1 MSLAETFSPDWVS
14 PPGETIK
21 DALAYKN
28 LSLEAFCV
36 AIGMA
41 LPSVEDLLQGD
52 LAIDVSIADRLATT
66 LGSNR
71 QFWMSRETFYRARR
85 EASPLATSMTFDTFA
100 QQLPLKDM
108 RSFGWFESFPGLSD
122 RDAALAFFEDAPGVW
137 QSSGSRVLD
146 AVRFRTSFAHES
158 NPAAVTAWL
167 RQGVLQAREIECA
180 PWDSKAL
187 EAAIPAMRAL
197 VRQKDP
203 MVFFPKLVDI
213 CRGCGVAVVFVR
225 TPKGCHAS
233 GATHFAEENK
243 AVVQLSFRYR
253 SDDHFWFTVFHELG
267 HLILHPANRLF
278 VEGKDYEPTEEE
290 DEANRYSAD
299 VLVPEAF
306 NDEIQAVGKDFKAV
320 MRLARRIGI
329 SPGILVGQMQNRGL
343 IRHEQLNFLK
353 ERYNWAAL
361 QAITP

>member
-1 MSLAETFSPDWVS
+1 MSVAETFNPDWVS

-28 LSLEAFCV
+28 LSLEAFCI

-41 LPSVEDLLQGD
+41 LPSVERLIKGD
-52 LAIDVSIADRLATT
+52 LAIDVSIADRLADT

-71 QFWMSRETFYRARR
+71 QFWISRETFYRARL
-85 EASPLATSMTFDTFA
+85 EARPVTPSITFDMFA
-100 QQLPLKDM
+100 RQLPLKHM
-108 RSFGWFESFPGLSD
+108 RSFGWFDSFPGLSD
-122 RDAALAFFEDAPGVW
+122 RDAALAFFEDAPGAW
-137 QSSGSRVLD
+137 QSSGSQVMD

-167 RQGVLQAREIECA
+167 RQGVRRAREIECA
-180 PWDSKAL
+180 PWDAKAL
-187 EAAIPAMRAL
+187 EAAVPAIRAL

-203 MVFFPKLVDI
+203 MVFFPTLVDI
-213 CRGCGVAVVFVR
+213 CRACGVAIVFVR

-233 GATHFAEENK
+233 GATHFAGENK
-243 AVVQLSFRYR
+243 AIVQLSFRYR

-267 HLILHPANRLF
+267 HLILHPANKLF
-278 VEGKDYEPTEEE
+278 VEGKDYETTEEE
-290 DEANRYSAD
+290 DEANRYSARILIPKVFD
-299 VLVPEAF
+299 TEL
-306 NDEIQAVGKDFKAV
+306 QAVGKDFKAV

-343 IRHEQLNFLK
+343 LRHEQLNFLK
-353 ERYNWAAL
+353 ERYNWTAL

>member
-1 MSLAETFSPDWVS
+1 MSVAETFHPDWVS

-28 LSLEAFCV
+28 LSLEACCV
-36 AIGMA
+36 EIGMA
-41 LPSVEDLLQGD
+41 LPSVEGLINGD
-52 LAIDVSIADRLATT
+52 LKIDVSIADRLADT
-66 LGSNR
+66 LGSSR
-71 QFWMSRETFYRARR
+71 QFWISRETLYRTRVELR
-85 EASPLATSMTFDTFA
+85 PVSASITFDTFA
-100 QQLPLKDM
+100 KQLPLKDM
-108 RSFGWFESFPGLSD
+108 RSFGWFESYSGLSD
-122 RDAALAFFEDAPGVW
+122 RDAALAFFEDAPGDW
-137 QSSGSRVLD
+137 QSSGSRIMD

-158 NPAAVTAWL
+158 NPAAVAAWL
-167 RQGVLQAREIECA
+167 RQGVLRAREIDCA
-180 PWDSKAL
+180 TWDAKAL
-187 EAAIPAMRAL
+187 ESAIPSIRAL

-203 MVFFPKLVDI
+203 MLFFPKLVDI
-213 CRGCGVAVVFVR
+213 CRECGVAVVFVR

-278 VEGKDYEPTEEE
+278 VEGKEYEATEEE
-290 DEANRYSAD
+290 DEANSYAAQILIPNTFD
-299 VLVPEAF
+299 AEL
-306 NDEIQAVGKDFKAV
+306 QAVGKDFKAV

-329 SPGILVGQMQNRGL
+329 SPGILVGQMQNRGIL
-343 IRHEQLNFLK
+343 RHEQLNFLK
-353 ERYNWAAL
+353 ERYDWAAL